1 MDAAIVQ
8 LNQTQMQ
15 GPSDITT
22 KALLSIANKNP
33 GTRWVKAETSKVP
46 GLIKLTADNGKIAY
60 TDVTGSY
67 LILGIVFDASTGEI
81 LDGQG
86 KASTQ

>member
-1 MDAAIVQ
+1 MDAVVTHISQ
-8 LNQTQMQ
+8 SSEQ
-15 GPSDITT
+15 GFSDIST
-22 KALLSIANKNP
+22 KALLSISRKNP
-33 GTRWVKAETSKVP
+33 GTKWVKAEISKVP
-46 GLIKLTADNGKIAY
+46 GLVKLTAENGKIAY
-60 TDVTGSY
+60 TDSSGSY